1 MRFSLRRR
9 VLILITL
16 VNIAVFTA
24 VGAKLVDTFRE
35 QTQSSFVQLNQQLL
49 RTVRSGLRAGP
60 GAENVA
66 SLLEF
71 PGWVN
76 VEDAILVQNN
86 FARGVV
92 GPSPQGLVLNPA
104 GRAGRSASMDEQAV
118 FTALA
123 TAAREGIAIPVEDGF
138 ALPLRV
144 DGLIWGAS
152 WMKMPA
158 VRPLRELV
166 RYLLPWFLGST
177 AALVLASALL
187 LGGVVLAPLER
198 LTMVARRMSDGDL
211 SARAPETGRGDE
223 ISELVRTFN
232 GMAERVEGFSRT
244 LEQRVEAALA
254 QARDAEQA
262 AMIQRQL
269 AAMGELAAGI
279 AHEINNPLGGLINAA
294 GALKNDGLPAERRER
309 YLDLLTDGLER
320 IRTTVGQVLR
330 MAPRET
336 EPEQVDLA
344 ETVRDSIALVAHR
357 AGNVGVEVVHETAGL
372 EPGSA
377 TVLGALNEL
386 GQVVLNLLVNAID
399 AVEDGVGVDFG
410 RARPRVVVRLV
421 PAADGVLIEV
431 RDNGP
436 GADPDLLL
444 RLRDPFFSTK
454 EVGRGTGLGL
464 SIVARVV
471 DLHGGRL
478 DLESAPGAGFIA
490 RARLPRQGNWSGGT
504 GPSAGALEPNEEGAD

>member
-1 MRFSLRRR
+1 M
-9 VLILITL
+9 
-16 VNIAVFTA
+16 
-24 VGAKLVDTFRE
+24 
-35 QTQSSFVQLNQQLL
+35 
-49 RTVRSGLRAGP
+49 
-60 GAENVA
+60 
-66 SLLEF
+66 
-71 PGWVN
+71 
-76 VEDAILVQNN
+76 
-86 FARGVV
+86 
-92 GPSPQGLVLNPA
+92 
-104 GRAGRSASMDEQAV
+104 
-118 FTALA
+118 
-123 TAAREGIAIPVEDGF
+123 
-138 ALPLRV
+138 
-144 DGLIWGAS
+144 
-152 WMKMPA
+152 
-158 VRPLRELV
+158 
-166 RYLLPWFLGST
+166 
-177 AALVLASALL
+177 
-187 LGGVVLAPLER
+187 APLER

-399 AVEDGVGVDFG
+399 ALEDGVGVDFG

-444 RLRDPFFSTK
+444 RLRDPFF
-454 EVGRGTGLGL
+454 
-464 SIVARVV
+464 
-471 DLHGGRL
+471 
-478 DLESAPGAGFIA
+478 
-490 RARLPRQGNWSGGT
+490 
-504 GPSAGALEPNEEGAD
+504 